1 MAENFNF
8 TECEYDYM
16 GEGYDPSMAAEM
28 CANLESQRLEDEAE
42 KSHEDEG
49 WEYWLG

>member
-1 MAENFNF
+1 MAEVFTF

-16 GEGYDPSMAAEM
+16 GEGYDPSMAAEI
-28 CANLESQRLEDEAE
+28 CANVEGQRSENEKEESTEN
-42 KSHEDEG
+42 EG